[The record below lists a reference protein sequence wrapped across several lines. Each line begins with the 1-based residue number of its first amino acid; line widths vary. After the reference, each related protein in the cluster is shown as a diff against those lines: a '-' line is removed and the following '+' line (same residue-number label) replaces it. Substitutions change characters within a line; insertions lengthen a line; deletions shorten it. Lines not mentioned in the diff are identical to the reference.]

1 MCIKSKRT
9 VKIAAAV
16 LLGAWIFMCQF
27 MMQDR
32 QGDEFNKNYFAKKG
46 VILFTS
52 TFTINNRHLHYAKTG
67 YDSLPTLIFMHGS
80 PGSLSNFRNY
90 LQDTQLIGKYRMVAI
105 DRPGF
110 GYSDFGN
117 TANLED
123 QAVYISAMIDSI
135 DNKKPTYLIGHSLA
149 GALIIK
155 LAASKPGKIS
165 GLVILAGSV
174 DPLQEGWGFWRPLV
188 TYSPARWLVP
198 TAFRY
203 SNEEQWWLKDDLIK
217 LKDDFQKVKCPVYI
231 FHGDA
236 DEHVPVANA
245 VYAQK
250 MLVNAK
256 KVELTVFNGEKHFM
270 VWTKFAEIKNKLMN
284 ITNPTDNENPN

>member
-1 MCIKSKRT
+1 MYKKWKRT

-16 LLGAWIFMCQF
+16 LLVAWIFMCQF

-32 QGDEFNKNYFAKKG
+32 QGDEFNKKYFAKRG
-46 VILFTS
+46 VVLFTS

-67 YDSLPTLIFMHGS
+67 DDSLPTLIFIHGS
-80 PGSLSNFRNY
+80 PGSLSNFRDY
-90 LQDTQLIGKYRMVAI
+90 LQDTQLIRKYRMVAI

-110 GYSDFGN
+110 GYSDFGK
-117 TANLED
+117 TANLET
-123 QAVYISAMIDSI
+123 QANYISALIDSV
-135 DNKKPTYLIGHSLA
+135 DNHKPVYLIGHSLG

-155 LAASKPGKIS
+155 LAAMKPSVIKH
-165 GLVILAGSV
+165 LVIISGSV
-174 DPLQEGWGFWRPLV
+174 DPAQEGNGWWRPV
-188 TYSPARWLVP
+188 ITYSPIRWLVP
-198 TAFRY
+198 VAFRY

-256 KVELTVFNGEKHFM
+256 KVELTVFNGQNHFI

-284 ITNPTDNENPN
+284 MANSTGKGNPN